1 MTSGP
6 VTPRGNGSGPLRSF
20 YVPAILVGP
29 ATLMVLLPFI
39 ASLVVLAAYS
49 IGLQPG
55 GTGFS
60 LEIWKTFLSDS
71 YSWTVILTSVRL
83 GVIVTV
89 LCLAIGYPVACA
101 LVRLDSLLMSIIAY
115 TVIFSPL
122 LMSVVV
128 RSYGWLLLL
137 SDSGFVNSLL
147 GAWPLSIGPIRL
159 IYNEIGVVIALVHI
173 LLPFA
178 VLPLITVL
186 MQMPPQLRE
195 AAADLGASPFEIF
208 RKVTFP
214 LSLPGVIVA
223 AEIVFALAVSA
234 FVTPAVLGGGRVLNL
249 SRLVYENI
257 GNVEW
262 GLAAV
267 QALILLIAAVGVLL
281 ILERFN
287 RRTFGEKSK

>member
-1 MTSGP
+1 MTGGKALG
-6 VTPRGNGSGPLRSF
+6 TFRSF
-20 YVPAILVGP
+20 YVPAMLVGP
-29 ATLMVLLPFI
+29 ATLIVLIPFI
-39 ASLVVLAAYS
+39 ASLVVLGAYS
-49 IGLQPG
+49 VGFYPG
-55 GTGFS
+55 GAGFD
-60 LEIWKTFLSDS
+60 LGVWKTFLSDS
-71 YSWTVILTSVRL
+71 YSWTVIFTSIRL
-83 GVIVTV
+83 AVIVTFF
-89 LCLAIGYPVACA
+89 CLLIGYPVACA
-101 LVRLDSLLMSIIAY
+101 LVRLDSMLMSIIAY

-137 SDSGFVNSLL
+137 SDSGFLNSLL
-147 GAWPLSIGPIRL
+147 GAWPLNLGPYRL
-159 IYNEIGVVIALVHI
+159 IYNEIGVIIALVHI

-186 MQMPPQLRE
+186 LQQPQQLRE
-195 AAADLGASPFEIF
+195 AAADLGASPFAIF
-208 RKVTFP
+208 WKVTFP

-257 GNVEW
+257 GNIEW

-287 RRTFGEKSK
+287 RRTFGEKS

>member
-1 MTSGP
+1 M
-6 VTPRGNGSGPLRSF
+6 
-20 YVPAILVGP
+20 PALLVGP
-29 ATLMVLLPFI
+29 ATLIVLVPFV

-49 IGLQPG
+49 IGYQPG
-55 GTGFS
+55 GEGLS
-60 LEIWKTFLSDS
+60 LAMWQTFLGDS
-71 YSWTVILTSVRL
+71 YSWTIIWSSVRL
-83 GVIVTV
+83 AVVVTV
-89 LCLAIGYPVACA
+89 LCLVVGYPVACA
-101 LVRLDSLLMSIIAY
+101 LVRLESVVMSVIAY

-137 SDSGFVNSLL
+137 SDRGFVNSLL
-147 GAWPLSIGPIRL
+147 GAWPLQLGPYRL

-178 VLPLITVL
+178 VLPMITVL
-186 MQMPPQLRE
+186 MQLPQNLRE
-195 AAADLGASPFEIF
+195 AAADLGASPSEIF
-208 RKVTFP
+208 FKVTLP

-257 GNVEW
+257 GNTEW

-287 RRTFGEKSK
+287 RRTFGEASR

>member
-1 MTSGP
+1 MSGAP
-6 VTPRGNGSGPLRSF
+6 GSGPLRSF
-20 YVPAILVGP
+20 YVSAMLVGP
-29 ATLMVLLPFI
+29 ATLIVLVPFI
-39 ASLVVLAAYS
+39 ASLVILGAYS
-49 IGLQPG
+49 VGIQPG
-55 GTGFS
+55 GPGFTLGVWQS
-60 LEIWKTFLSDS
+60 FLGDS
-71 YSWTVILTSVRL
+71 YSWTVILTSIRL
-83 GVIVTV
+83 AAIVTV
-89 LCLAIGYPVACA
+89 LCLLIGYPVACA
-101 LVRLDSLLMSIIAY
+101 LLRLDSMLMSIIAY

-147 GAWPLSIGPIRL
+147 SAWPLHLGPYRL
-159 IYNEIGVVIALVHI
+159 IYNELGVIIALVHI

-186 MQMPPQLRE
+186 MQQPPQLRE
-195 AAADLGASPFEIF
+195 AAADLGATPFEIF
-208 RKVTFP
+208 RKVTLP

-257 GNVEW
+257 GNSEW
-262 GLAAV
+262 SLAAV

-287 RRTFGEKSK
+287 RRTFGRKA

>member
-1 MTSGP
+1 MTAG
-6 VTPRGNGSGPLRSF
+6 RAF
-20 YVPAILVGP
+20 YASAILVGP
-29 ATLMVLLPFI
+29 ATLIVLLPFV

-49 IGLQPG
+49 VGLQPG
-55 GTGFS
+55 GAGFD
-60 LEIWKTFLSDS
+60 LGVWTAFLGDS

-83 GVIVTV
+83 AVIVTV
-89 LCLAIGYPVACA
+89 LCLLIGYPVACA
-101 LVRLDSLLMSIIAY
+101 LVRLDSLAVSIVAY

-137 SDSGFVNSLL
+137 ADGGFVNSLL
-147 GAWPLSIGPIRL
+147 GAWPLQLGPYRL
-159 IYNEIGVVIALVHI
+159 IYNETGVIIALVHI

-186 MQMPPQLRE
+186 LQLPPQLRE

-208 RKVTFP
+208 RKVTLP

-262 GLAAV
+262 ALASV
-267 QALILLIAAVGVLL
+267 QALVLLIAAVGVLL

-287 RRTFGEKSK
+287 RRTFGEASE